1 MTQDE
6 RQIRALRAEWQNA
19 VQSRDLDR
27 TMATYYP
34 GEEYLGF
41 DVMPPFSFEGW
52 ESFRQNW
59 ITFFE
64 MFDEDPVFEFKGMKV
79 HCSGDVAFTTGF
91 TRFMGSVAGNK
102 IDLWT
107 RETIGLRKLDG
118 QWLMIH
124 DHVSV
129 PIDLK
134 TGAGVTDYR
143 P

>member
-1 MTQDE
+1 MAPSLTTHQSVTHQPSPDWQFFLTQE
-6 RQIRALRAEWQNA
+6 RRHGHSAPATPTQAFSADRARELFNAAGVPVARWAESNGY
-19 VQSRDLDR
+19 S
-27 TMATYYP
+27 
-34 GEEYLGF
+34 
-41 DVMPPFSFEGW
+41 
-52 ESFRQNW
+52 
-59 ITFFE
+59 
-64 MFDEDPVFEFKGMKV
+64 
-79 HCSGDVAFTTGF
+79 
-91 TRFMGSVAGNK
+91 RFMGSVAGNK